1 MSEKRKETFV
11 YSSPWGEIPFGCKRE
26 EWDCI
31 RCWMDDYCEGKRPRW
46 RPEITPEGTEFQR
59 KVWRVVSEIG
69 YGETMTYGEV
79 AKRIAPKMSAQAVGQ
94 AVNRNP
100 YPIVVPCHR
109 VVARKGGLGGYAFG
123 EEVKKR
129 LLDFERREGRENHAQ
144 I

>member
-100 YPIVVPCHR
+100 LPYCCAVPPC
-109 VVARKGGLGGYAFG
+109 GG
-123 EEVKKR
+123 EE
-129 LLDFERREGRENHAQ
+129 RRIGRICVWGGGQKA
-144 I
+144 IAGL